1 MKMSIS
7 VKDAMDT
14 DVVFIDAKKTVMDS
28 LKMMLQ
34 NNVWSIVVSKG
45 GLPEG
50 VVTERDIL
58 RKCIMKGII
67 PDRLPVEQIMSAPL
81 ITIDPDAPVGDAMK
95 LIVNKAIRR
104 VYVVENGRVIGR
116 VTQTKA
122 FGHMLDAIMSLWSVT
137 YQLQRR

>member
-28 LKMMLQ
+28 LKMMFQ

-50 VVTERDIL
+50 VVTERT
-58 RKCIMKGII
+58 
-67 PDRLPVEQIMSAPL
+67 S
-81 ITIDPDAPVGDAMK
+81 
-95 LIVNKAIRR
+95 
-104 VYVVENGRVIGR
+104 
-116 VTQTKA
+116 
-122 FGHMLDAIMSLWSVT
+122 
-137 YQLQRR
+137 